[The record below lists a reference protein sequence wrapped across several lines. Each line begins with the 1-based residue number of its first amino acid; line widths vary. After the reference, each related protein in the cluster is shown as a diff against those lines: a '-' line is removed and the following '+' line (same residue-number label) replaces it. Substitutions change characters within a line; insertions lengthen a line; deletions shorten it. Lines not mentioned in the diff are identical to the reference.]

1 MSKVAKMPECTEVY
15 VSLITLDECI
25 VLCGREFVNII

>member
-1 MSKVAKMPECTEVY
+1 MSKVAEMPEYTEVY

-25 VLCGREFVNII
+25 VLFSREFVNII